1 MDNSQ
6 LISTNSMGHLTECR
20 IRDKAM
26 SGLAQDHPHSYLNFK
41 NRTQC
46 GILTKKP
53 QHTPFISNNS
63 ITEPLLDLCIK
74 EECFKA

>member
-1 MDNSQ
+1 MGHSQ
-6 LISTNSMGHLTECR
+6 IISTNSMGHLTECR

-53 QHTPFISNNS
+53 QHIPFISNNS